1 MAYVVYN
8 TASTAIVTEKSWGRG
23 SFKTEAAAKSA
34 RTRMIK
40 RQKYAADALAV
51 ADSEF
56 YNMFIRRSVKRV
68 NLMSGLEYYE
78 DVNTPSHCSPA
89 SEAYWSF

>member
-1 MAYVVYN
+1 MAYVVYD
-8 TASTAIVTEKSWGRG
+8 TRSAVIVTEKSWGRG
-23 SFKTEAAAKSA
+23 SFKTESAAKAA
-34 RTRMIK
+34 RTRMI
-40 RQKYAADALAV
+40 RRRGWQADALAV

-56 YNMFIRRSVKRV
+56 YNLFIRRSVKRV